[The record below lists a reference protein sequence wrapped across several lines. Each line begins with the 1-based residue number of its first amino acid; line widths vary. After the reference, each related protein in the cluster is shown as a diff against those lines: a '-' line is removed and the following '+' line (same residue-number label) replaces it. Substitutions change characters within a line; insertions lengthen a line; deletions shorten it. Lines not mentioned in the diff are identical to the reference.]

1 MTTTTTEYT
10 NLDQAFDYFNAELFG
25 GQLPLVLLTFQRHG
39 QAYGYYA
46 PKRFK
51 ARHGDETTDE
61 IALNPEMFNTPD
73 LEILQTLVHE
83 MAHLWQQHFGKP
95 SRSGYHNAQWA
106 KKMMEIG
113 LMPSDTGKPGGKTT
127 GQHMGDYPITGG
139 RFEEAARQL
148 LESGFAVHWM
158 DNWKK
163 NGQPSADDGDGE
175 EEGEA
180 GQPAEPKPKNK
191 IKYTCPTCQANVWG
205 KPALKLI
212 CGECME
218 TMESKE

>member
-46 PKRFK
+46 PERFK

-61 IALNPEMFNTPD
+61 IALNPEMFHTPD

-83 MAHLWQQHFGKP
+83 MCHLWQYHFGKP
-95 SRSGYHNAQWA
+95 SRAGYHNKQWG
-106 KKMMEIG
+106 KKMIEVG
-113 LMPSDTGKPGGKTT
+113 LMPSDTGQPGGKTT
-127 GQHMGDYPITGG
+127 GQHMSDYPIEGG
-139 RFEEAARQL
+139 RFEAAARRL
-148 LESGFAVHWM
+148 LESGFTVHWM
-158 DNWKK
+158 DAWHG
-163 NGQPSADDGDGE
+163 NGKPAAGEDADGE
-175 EEGEA
+175 DAAA
-180 GQPAEPKPKNK
+180 GEPKPKNK
-191 IKYTCPTCQANVWG
+191 IKYTCPKCQANAWG

-218 TMESKE
+218 PMESQG